1 MTRWPDGSMTR
12 FEIIT
17 IFPEFFRSPFEH
29 GIIRRAQNA
38 GLIDIGVHDLRA
50 FTSDR
55 HKTVDD
61 RPFGGG
67 EGMVLKPE
75 PIFACVES
83 LGVSSRDERLKGL
96 SSRAEGPVS
105 TTRAPNRAS
114 PVRGEA
120 TQSRSLKR
128 SPESRDLGFKNETVI
143 LLTPGGELFNQ
154 TMAAELAQK
163 ERIVFICGR
172 YEGVDERVAEHL
184 ADREVSVGDFVLSG
198 GELGAAIIVDAVTRL
213 VPGALGNEDSSRQE
227 SFTASTQRE
236 RTEGETPSSTCGSGG
251 LLDYP
256 HYTRPA
262 EFRGLSVPEVLANGN
277 HEQIRTWR
285 RRKALEK
292 TLRFRS
298 DLLQD
303 MELSAADKKLVAE
316 LKQEL
321 GLG

>member
-1 MTRWPDGSMTR
+1 MIR
-12 FEIIT
+12 FDVVT
-17 IFPEFFRSPFEH
+17 IFPDFFRGPFEH

-38 GLIDIGVHDLRA
+38 GLVNIGVHDLRA

-83 LGVSSRDERLKGL
+83 LGVSSRDERIQAT
-96 SSRAEGPVS
+96 S
-105 TTRAPNRAS
+105 AS
-114 PVRGEA
+114 PA
-120 TQSRSLKR
+120 K
-128 SPESRDLGFKNETVI
+128 ETVI
-143 LLTPGGELFNQ
+143 LLSPGGELFDQ
-154 TMAAELAQK
+154 TMATELAELD
-163 ERIVFICGR
+163 RIVLICGR

-184 ADREVSVGDFVLSG
+184 ADRQVSVGNFVLSG

-213 VPGALGNEDSSRQE
+213 VPGALGNEDSSKQE
-227 SFTASTQRE
+227 SFTEAGSRA
-236 RTEGETPSSTCGSGG
+236 RAEGETPSSTCGSGG

-262 EFRGLSVPEVLANGN
+262 DFRGYGVPEVLSNGN
-277 HEQIRTWR
+277 HEQIRSWR

-292 TLRFRS
+292 TVRFRP
-298 DLLQD
+298 DLID
-303 MELSAADKKLVAE
+303 ESALTAEDKKILAQIR
-316 LKQEL
+316 QEMSQKA
-321 GLG
+321 

>member
-1 MTRWPDGSMTR
+1 
-12 FEIIT
+12 
-17 IFPEFFRSPFEH
+17 
-29 GIIRRAQNA
+29 
-38 GLIDIGVHDLRA
+38 
-50 FTSDR
+50 
-55 HKTVDD
+55 
-61 RPFGGG
+61 
-67 EGMVLKPE
+67 
-75 PIFACVES
+75 
-83 LGVSSRDERLKGL
+83 
-96 SSRAEGPVS
+96 
-105 TTRAPNRAS
+105 
-114 PVRGEA
+114 
-120 TQSRSLKR
+120 
-128 SPESRDLGFKNETVI
+128 
-143 LLTPGGELFNQ
+143 
-154 TMAAELAQK
+154 MAAELAQK
-163 ERIVFICGR
+163 ERMVFICGR

-213 VPGALGNEDSSRQE
+213 VPGALGNEDSSKQE

-236 RTEGETPSSTCGSGG
+236 RAERETPSSTCGSGG

-262 EFRGLSVPEVLANGN
+262 EFRGLPVPEILANGN

-298 DLLQD
+298 DLLKD